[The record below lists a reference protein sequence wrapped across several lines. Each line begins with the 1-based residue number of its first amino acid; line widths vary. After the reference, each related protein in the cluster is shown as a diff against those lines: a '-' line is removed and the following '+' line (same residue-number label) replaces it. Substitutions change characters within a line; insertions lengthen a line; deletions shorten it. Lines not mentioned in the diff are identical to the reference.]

1 MDPRIALIIQHLDRL
16 IKSAIEQTIE
26 KTYGGV
32 PLLDYV
38 NAGTDSYLDLL
49 EEGFTRREDGLLVYG
64 PYDLESVAGK
74 GSLARND
81 LSLAIEP
88 IVGDDTDELLGFRLS
103 LRDQSTVE
111 SGGLNPFRK
120 QENEIFFLELGEFAT
135 AEEANNLFT
144 KTVDV
149 DGRTAVVSLV
159 GDKLDEIFPN
169 SNGSIEMAFSNKGPV
184 ISERIRTTLSRTFAP
199 DYIVKAMEQV
209 DKEQYEQY
217 GELLG
222 DVETPDTVEAAAAD
236 IVPDDISSLDNVA
249 TSLSNDVQ
257 KLEDSIN
264 DYLNDIILE
273 NPSRDEALA
282 VDPLSIA
289 LSDDGKSI
297 EIIELVIDENYRNQ
311 GLGSEVLQRLKT
323 FADTNNLN
331 IKTTTISDDLTELA
345 ERKGIEVENK
355 KSSLSDDVAEVNN
368 DFVYNKFAEKQRTAD
383 NVIFRELDD
392 GTIELL
398 VVKRKR
404 GPHRSLYALPGGI
417 VDSEIINDES
427 IIRSIIDRPS
437 FKRTSGIHKAIENYR
452 LNNKELP
459 GDNLKFAAEALRE
472 ATEETGL
479 TVEDIVNSA
488 ELDVKYNR
496 YDWDARAAQGVDV
509 GGIVLNVNT
518 DWTPKAGDDALK
530 TEWVKLQD
538 VADGKVQLAFGHAE
552 FVKEGFEKFYDN
564 SIFALT
570 NPKNTFYGIY
580 VDNNNPENIIKKLDD
595 VSKQNAQRN
604 INIIKESNPIRKAAG
619 QPEIDITNKTVIDRQ
634 NNKLLDSIFRMNEVP
649 FKGKTALASELLRPE
664 MIMNHIL
671 QPITDQRN
679 GLSVWDVDYN
689 INENSFKDPKD
700 GKSLKYGDPNFEH
713 RQNWQFKDFTE
724 QKQQNIKRQVQRE
737 LVEKYRSFLTS
748 LQTQGMA
755 INHVQ
760 IQMLEHFID
769 LVNSED
775 FDNLFDGLMNG
786 GLLVDTNINSKATI
800 RGLGDGSLVR
810 SQIYYF
816 AESGNDIDVEFRNN
830 IEALDGT
837 GLEEPMSNIL
847 NKHKEFVNNTLP
859 EGALIK
865 PVDAAKDMNF
875 NNTALLDSMGITRS
889 GDTIKGMTYHGANGL
904 SDKGK
909 QVFMELKK
917 VFPEIVN
924 TEVNLERTNNSKN
937 TTFEQAINKFI
948 NRVAEQNNLEWLD
961 PRIDRRVGGNTSLLR
976 GNVFYTTSNPFLA
989 ASYSMGGFNN
999 PPGTMGYLQSQNLS
1013 FYDLIDTI
1021 INTPEFLDV
1030 TPDAD
1035 GFYTFNGRPD
1045 KINKLDNA
1053 LKKYGLTIEFGYGDT
1068 AFFGPI
1074 TKSQGILQANYEKA
1088 FRVIP
1093 IEKKYDTNL
1102 RPMLIDPFITQ
1113 IVYEAPI
1120 ETFLFTDGQLGPQM
1134 NSNIERSLNSL
1145 VENVS
1150 PSVFM
1155 TDQQIQT
1162 AAEDLLFQAENRML
1176 AMRPEQ
1182 RYEFY
1187 NKYYSNIT
1195 ELFKDM
1201 VDNPSKY
1208 RDTIVNI
1215 LNLYNTRNQNS
1226 LNNYVKSIL
1235 NDGSREWNDIP
1246 KFINDNLFRNGNI
1259 FGEEI
1264 YPTITQDFNESTIEG
1279 FKGDRGRSLPNA
1291 GELVVADK
1299 INDYLVETKGIG
1311 DSGMTLKEVDNFIS
1325 TLDTQIF
1332 GSDVIGR
1339 RDYET
1344 IKFIMEQVNASPE
1357 LGNRYDEFFQN
1368 EITGGVTGEP
1378 IETVK
1383 RRTIAGEG
1391 QVRYG
1396 KGVST
1401 TDLLSNRSNGL
1412 ISFLI
1417 DINRQ
1422 GYLDSVKLG
1431 KKNLLEEVYELRN
1444 NILDEGIQGL
1454 NLSKDEQYL
1463 YKYLIDTNSQSIRST
1478 TEGVLR
1484 DLVNT
1489 ESAADYISLKSL
1501 SDGGIESTFGSGGS
1515 SIKTAYHDTH
1525 YIVDPGNKFGSS
1537 VPKKQKYTI
1546 KTVMPDTETLVLMQK
1561 LADGLVALENLNLT
1575 EIEKIGEVVPIEH
1588 ILKNQ
1593 NIPMEQKIKWQ
1604 ALYTAGGIDDP
1615 RYATVEGIN
1624 PSAVDAPYLLHNE
1637 ELKNVFNDKLFNNT
1651 NNVDEALEVI
1661 DNVAKSAVNNFGGD
1675 AAEQLVT
1682 TGVAR
1687 TFANGL
1693 DLYDAAILAPVIF
1706 DLVGSKI
1713 SGSGKH
1719 SDTIGGAVADVAGR
1733 VYDPEQTDTV
1743 FEEIYGSPSDFSE
1756 RSINVPNSKLFKE
1769 NVRGQ
1774 TVTREVPDS
1783 LAASVSQ
1790 LLTGAKNVTKS
1801 SANTLGR
1808 LFGVNSLFT
1817 NMWEDLKEGAATTF
1831 GTIADA
1837 HGMNDWIYNFKKDMY
1852 VTSVLNES
1860 GLNPNSTDYYL
1871 KHKQLEDQYKTQFP
1885 KIEDRYGNPLDN
1897 QGDS

>member
-38 NAGTDSYLDLL
+38 NAGENSYLDLL
-49 EEGFTRREDGLLVYG
+49 AEGFTRREDGLLVYG

-88 IVGDDTDELLGFRLS
+88 IVGDETEELLGFRLS

-120 QENEIFFLELGEFAT
+120 QDNEIFFLELGEFAT

-144 KTVDV
+144 KTIDV
-149 DGRTAVVSLV
+149 NDRTAVVSLV
-159 GDKLDEIFPN
+159 GDKLDELFPN
-169 SNGSIEMAFSNKGPV
+169 DSSIFNAVFRNNYPV
-184 ISERIRTTLSRTFAP
+184 ISERIRTTLSRSFAP
-199 DYIVKAMEQV
+199 DYIVEAMEKLDNV
-209 DKEQYEQY
+209 QYEQY

-222 DVETPDTVEAAAAD
+222 DVEVPDTVEAAAAD
-236 IVPDDISSLDNVA
+236 IVPEDISA
-249 TSLSNDVQ
+249 
-257 KLEDSIN
+257 I
-264 DYLNDIILE
+264 
-273 NPSRDEALA
+273 
-282 VDPLSIA
+282 DP
-289 LSDDGKSI
+289 
-297 EIIELVIDENYRNQ
+297 
-311 GLGSEVLQRLKT
+311 
-323 FADTNNLN
+323 
-331 IKTTTISDDLTELA
+331 IK
-345 ERKGIEVENK
+345 
-355 KSSLSDDVAEVNN
+355 DDVAEVTN

-417 VDSEIINDES
+417 VDSEIVNDES
-427 IIRSIIDRPS
+427 IIRSIIDKPS
-437 FKRTSGIHKAIENYR
+437 FKRRTGIHSAIENYR

-479 TVEDIVNSA
+479 TIKDIVNSA

-564 SIFALT
+564 NIFAQT

-580 VDNNNPENIIKKLDD
+580 VSNNNPENIIKKLDD

-649 FKGKTALASELLRPE
+649 FNGKAALASELLKPE
-664 MIMNHIL
+664 MIINHIL

-679 GLSVWDVDYN
+679 GSSVWDVDYN
-689 INENSFKDPKD
+689 INESSFKNPED
-700 GKSLKYGDPNFEH
+700 GKSLTYGDPNFEH
-713 RQNWQFKDFTE
+713 RQTWQFKDFTE

-748 LQTQGMA
+748 LQTQGMS

-769 LVNSED
+769 IVNSKD
-775 FDNLFDGLMNG
+775 FDNMFNSLMEDGLHIYVDIG
-786 GLLVDTNINSKATI
+786 GNASV
-800 RGLGDGSLVR
+800 RGLGDGSEIR
-810 SQIYYF
+810 NQIRYWG
-816 AESGNDIDVEFRNN
+816 ESGNDFDVEFSNN
-830 IEALDGT
+830 IEQLQGT
-837 GLEEPMSNIL
+837 SLEEPMNNIL
-847 NKHKEFVNNTLP
+847 NTHKEFVNNTLP

-865 PVDAAKDMNF
+865 PVDAAKDMNL
-875 NNTALLDSMGITRS
+875 NNSALLDSMGITRS

-961 PRIDRRVGGNTSLLR
+961 PRIDRQVDGPNLLR

-989 ASYSMGGFNN
+989 ASYSLGGFNN
-999 PPGTMGYLQSQNLS
+999 PPGTMDYLFSQNNS

-1035 GFYTFNGRPD
+1035 GFYTFDGRPD

-1053 LKKYGLTIEFGYGDT
+1053 LKKYGLTIQFGLGET
-1068 AFFGPI
+1068 PFVGQI

-1093 IEKKYDTNL
+1093 IEKKYDMNL
-1102 RPMLIDPFITQ
+1102 RPLLIDPFITQ

-1120 ETFLFTDGQLGPQM
+1120 ESFLFTDGELGPQM
-1134 NSNIERSLNSL
+1134 NSNIEKSLNSL

-1150 PSVFM
+1150 PNVFM

-1162 AAEDLLFQAENRML
+1162 AAEDLLYQAENRML

-1215 LNLYNTRNQNS
+1215 LNLYNPRNQNS

-1235 NDGSREWNDIP
+1235 NDGTRRWNDIP

-1264 YPTITQDFNESTIEG
+1264 YPTITQEFNESTIDG
-1279 FKGDRGRSLPNA
+1279 FKSDKPNVLPNA

-1325 TLDTQIF
+1325 TLDSEIF

-1357 LGNRYDEFFQN
+1357 LGKQYDQFFSN
-1368 EITGGVTGEP
+1368 ELTGSQTGEP

-1396 KGVST
+1396 KGVNT

-1417 DINRQ
+1417 DINRASPENIKS
-1422 GYLDSVKLG
+1422 YLDRVKLG
-1431 KKNLLEEVYELRN
+1431 KNNLLEEVYELRN
-1444 NILDEGIQGL
+1444 SILDEGIKGL

-1489 ESAADYISLKSL
+1489 GSAADYISLKSL

-1525 YIVDPGNKFGSS
+1525 YIVDPGNKFGSD
-1537 VPKKQKYTI
+1537 VPKKQTYTV
-1546 KTVMPDTETLVLMQK
+1546 KTVMPDTETLILMQE
-1561 LADGLVALENLNLT
+1561 LADGKVSLENLNLT
-1575 EIEKIGEVVPIEH
+1575 QIEQIGEVVPIEH
-1588 ILKNQ
+1588 ILNNQ

-1604 ALYTAGGIDDP
+1604 ALYTAGGIKDV

-1637 ELKNVFNDKLFNNT
+1637 ELKNVFNDKIFNDT

-1661 DNVAKSAVNNFGGD
+1661 DNLGKSAVTNFGD
-1675 AAEQLVT
+1675 EAAEKIVT

-1693 DLYDAAILAPVIF
+1693 DLYDALILGPVIF
-1706 DLVGSKI
+1706 DLVGSKV

-1733 VYDPEQTDTV
+1733 IYDPEQTDTV
-1743 FEEIYGSPSDFSE
+1743 FEKIYGSPTDFSE
-1756 RSINVPNSKLFKE
+1756 RSINIPNSKLFKE
-1769 NVRGQ
+1769 DVRGQ
-1774 TVTREVPDS
+1774 TVTTEVPNYI
-1783 LAASVSQ
+1783 AASVSQ
-1790 LLTGAKNVTKS
+1790 TLTGAKNVTKS
-1801 SANTLGR
+1801 SASTLGR

-1817 NMWEDLKEGAATTF
+1817 NMWEDIKEGAATTF

-1871 KHKQLEDQYKTQFP
+1871 KHKELEDQYKIQFP
-1885 KIEDRYGNPLDN
+1885 KVEDRFGNPLDN